1 MANSISLELALHCN
15 ASNSPDACGSVK
27 KNYQEDD
34 DNYIIGTVIRPWLE
48 SRKLDAKVSPRCA
61 AVVKFHARVYSHNC
75 ERSPTLSL
83 HKWLVM
89 GFKKD
94 KCVIRACLCHC
105 ASMC

>member
-83 HKWLVM
+83 CLGLGPRLLASRFWLTALN
-89 GFKKD
+89 FYK
-94 KCVIRACLCHC
+94 ILC
-105 ASMC
+105 